1 MTKLNPLT
9 GLPMATGAPSE
20 QRDLNPLTG
29 EPLATRSRAQDR
41 TSPLTGTLGMPGSF
55 EDYDGTFFSPATT
68 VSPFVDIDEQRA
80 RNQSTWDKWGNG
92 FVKAGATFVGAVAE
106 NTVGYAF
113 GLVDYMASG
122 FEDFSESMTN
132 NAVGRNFVDPI
143 NNYARE
149 NLPNYQTR
157 QERAEQGTLAQLG
170 NANFWA
176 DTFMNGAAYSLGSV
190 ASAYLT
196 GGVGLLSG
204 VGRAAGATSKISNG
218 LAAYR
223 ASKAI
228 KAGVPIGR
236 ALEKGAE
243 LSLGASRLGKG
254 LGYLEG
260 GAMMSIGES
269 AVEAREIEDRIREEL
284 IRDYQLENGLSSE
297 DMIPA
302 GEMADINSAAQE
314 MGSLGFDANMG
325 ILMPTNLITFHG
337 MLRPMQIGKD
347 AIWGTNLIKEG
358 GKKVLRETVESLPGW
373 SQRAARFGRTYAKPA
388 VVGAA
393 SESFQESSQYA
404 ISEGLTDFTTETVE
418 ELGSVDAFNAMRNGR
433 NAKALGRV
441 VNDFTKNASTPEGR
455 EQAMVGALIGLM
467 TGGVGGARANRAK
480 DERTKKALEYFK
492 NFDSA
497 IKIEELAKND
507 KAAKVHLRAMEL
519 AEQQN
524 DAKAYNDAKFRLIRQ
539 MALTHMQNGTFDAF
553 VERLEDAKD
562 LSQDEFNSLFGRES
576 KVQSRDAAGRFQT
589 VDVSNKER
597 IDDIVQRAKDL
608 KANWEMVEDMYPSK
622 TPKGGL
628 AKLMTRAAGGK
639 QRLQELREQ
648 ENDERIYKNAMILSM
663 SESKDSRARAEK
675 SLRELAKLDP
685 ELNVEEILDSEAA
698 GFQVS
703 IDPETGEERVGMR
716 SPEELQKQ
724 LQDSVV
730 RAMENGES
738 GERARNFAQTAFD
751 LLNDRNNSI
760 RAFQQLEESPENR
773 DIFVSRQKER
783 AELERRRIIDKQA
796 DDIIGET
803 NTYADLV
810 KAEQGLDEEVSD
822 SARARVKTEKDKR
835 YNQVRDYRK
844 EFEYMS
850 PDEVKSMDTSEF
862 DPLKKE
868 AWDQDVASG
877 RKEAKKRPKA
887 SKNAKK
893 RTEQKANKRKQ
904 KTTETGNQQKADP
917 SDVRGRRGRVK
928 KAVDQ
933 TNALSTQTTRTSE
946 EGVEEGL
953 SGEYELLRGKDGKTF
968 VLVDANGNEL
978 VGERQA
984 GHRLDGNP
992 IITSRERL
1000 ADPEVGNGT
1009 EVTLVAIENDWWR
1022 DEATDEQKADPT
1034 DNLPI
1039 YVKIGDDI
1047 VGVLNAGHTALREAV
1062 VEQWKAG
1069 NNEAVTT
1076 TVNEKLATNIF
1087 TAGRG
1092 IGIVY
1097 TSPYFYNPVESLGA
1111 DVIVGVVTRDDRGN
1125 PIYKLPTNINSEEAA
1140 KIRADFAERGPE
1152 RMVPG
1157 QIFYVVKNPYG
1168 RYQAIAGSTA
1178 NLNTADQAVALQM
1191 MEEGNLEGLKELV
1204 GTNLMYAPDGG
1215 GKMLQARQAGEEAV
1229 YTFNAV
1235 DEDGNKDPNVPDGV
1249 FIQVSQSLVKKARE
1263 GTLTLADLDPIQ
1275 RNKLLVKVTTTTTES
1290 GIEIETDTGV
1300 TQEFVDNAEYVVA
1313 NLGKLIDNIVANK
1326 KYQVSIE
1333 NLSLQGGYVDSQG
1346 NQFSPRNGVSGYM
1359 RYLTQGDQ
1367 RAGQNS
1373 LGSPGIIGT
1382 TTKSVN
1388 GSPFIDIGLTFSSDF
1403 AVNGNPVQ
1411 AEDQVPEAP
1420 ANPEEAAPQTAAAA
1434 PTSTTQNPNDMFGE
1448 DAGPQVTP
1456 TDPTPEDTAPDPED
1470 IIDGEDF
1477 NPEDFG
1483 LRYTPSLPT
1492 YTKLNKKNAQ
1502 KWLRDRGIP
1511 VSFYDQALRIGDGV
1525 VHGYMERAGVNLW
1538 TQGEVGTEYHESFHF
1553 IFRTL
1558 LNDKQRKAL
1567 YSEARGKFN
1576 ITKEELA
1583 QLRKLNPNLS
1593 SAQLNELALEER
1605 MAEEFRDYVLTIEE
1619 TAQTLPQ
1626 KIRKFFKDLYNFI
1639 KALFINPVGMRQ
1651 LYSLIESNRI
1661 PKNYLRN
1668 KQTFGVDAT
1677 AFAYNEDIH
1686 DAEFHKE
1693 LQNTMT
1699 SIFLQGYNNVTEGTY
1714 RDLTP
1719 QETRKLIGDK
1729 DNKGVVAEFFL
1740 KNSFRYQDTKN
1751 RLSTADLAKVRQREN
1766 SGQPLNELWAELGIE
1781 MAIPI
1786 DTGLPGSLL
1795 QNTEGHNFTAG
1806 WFRLIHRDWVDQ
1818 ISEDKLE
1825 NVEKFG
1831 FRTIM
1836 LQGLTK
1842 YGFNV
1847 QQNRK
1852 DLESEA
1858 RDDAN
1863 DEVSQFDK
1871 IFDLGAMEF
1880 NPMDKVSGE
1889 VRRRLANIKSSEPNA
1904 LGMTTFVNIDD
1915 IVRLII
1921 PATSGATSLNEMIS
1935 ALEKKADNF
1944 PQLLPVVQALKS
1956 DYTAQEQA
1964 NFRKVFSLEYNTI
1977 KLIEETYTDESKLT
1991 RIINSNRKSSTQ
2003 NAIDDWRR
2011 SNEQRQTQKKNALFS
2026 ITEENGVQ
2034 TRTVLNEFDG
2044 QDRGSLVASVYATA
2058 FDTSIDP
2065 LERAEA
2071 LGLLL
2076 HYMGLNLGNSPS
2088 QSAVRMQEHIEQF
2101 EDPRIGLV
2109 KVIEDVRPT
2118 EIVRAIYELNIDNKT
2133 GALIGG
2139 SVGLRENPVD
2149 FFTQQSNRVKNLAEI
2164 KAQFESPLAMSLID
2178 GAGKAKFP
2186 YNLPTPLTAV
2196 LNKIQ
2201 GEETDPEFMEMLT
2214 SDEFFNALGEVKYQ
2228 SLIKRLIDEGRF
2240 EIESFAIDVLK
2251 HEDEETSNIDY
2262 KNASARESLIMRLE
2276 MYANSGN
2283 QFAYYALPVQETR
2296 GRMDFIKMPRFTSG
2310 TEMRAAGI
2318 GDVNGAKGVIKGLI
2332 IQDLIRINRDKAVIE
2347 ANKETPENLIQDY
2360 HTGTEENPPRYTT
2373 FQLTGV
2379 EDRNTQHGV
2388 LSDLV
2393 GLNGI
2398 LSEDDVSRDTDT
2410 YKIFHS
2416 EVDKMVDEYLE
2427 KYIPARVTELKNKID
2442 DYNLNVEGGS
2452 RLPLSAINKLGGLDK
2467 FLTTFAIN
2475 DITARLEMAKLF
2487 RGGIALSKN
2496 TTDFYK
2502 RMGLINTPGSVFM
2515 MRGESDQ
2522 DPGYGMINR
2531 VREAT
2536 ISEIKIVDAI
2546 HDEIADN
2553 YKAELIEKGVSE
2565 QEAENITKKYRTL
2578 EADATD
2584 AQAYI
2589 SPQMWRALQEG
2600 EGLFTPEDAAWF
2612 ANWEKGGAWKAP
2624 YTAPFKMFVENHRT
2638 VTYQTENG
2646 EVKQMVVDKDKNS
2659 YVVLTPEF
2667 VKGKPALQQ
2676 MYDKM
2681 QEENIHVI
2689 NTISAKKGA
2698 KRNVKQIDPTV
2709 QTGMFEGLT
2718 IVEQDGRNYR
2728 KPQDINDKKTDLVRL
2743 NRQIR
2748 KNMLNNVFRDEMYF
2762 LNRGI
2767 DGLEEEI
2774 NGQDMLDEYHRVFE
2788 EILQIQ
2794 MGELKAEL
2802 GYDKLIEAIESS
2814 DPQAVEDARIEI
2826 FKRLR
2831 NLFLDE
2837 NIRRDKLTDNIE
2849 AQLQL
2854 VLDESGVDFAL
2865 PLAFPAYQ
2873 DQYQNLFFSV
2883 FKNRVLKT
2891 MMNGKEVVQ
2900 VASPGGMITD
2910 ENGNQREL
2918 RYLNIEEDKKG
2929 KKVVHAEV
2937 MINPTVAK
2945 RLGLK
2950 PGDDLSQVPEE
2961 LLRAVGYRIPHQDKS
2976 STLIMKVVGIL
2987 PKSYNKSIVVPGN
3000 ITVMMGSDFDVD
3012 KMFVMFPEFAK
3023 GSQLA
3028 DDVRKVTLDNFESL
3042 RPLERGQN
3050 LRKAALSNRM
3060 LDIME
3065 AIASSTRHLKE
3076 SITPLDPSTLRDIIE
3091 DIDAITQGTDAAI
3104 DVERRSFDDPLKEIE
3119 MEENYKFSQKLVGI
3133 YANLLAGMAVASNG
3147 TIGVEKGAGV
3157 MIHPSK
3163 AFLVDGQSLDRI
3175 KGTPETFKILVEH
3188 LSAALD
3194 AGKEVMQPQLNDN
3207 AETVGSKA
3215 FLYGIGMDAELVTML
3230 HRTPMVR
3237 EFVKL
3242 VNIDGMSPAAA
3253 FARLGISR
3261 PDQKLIRT
3269 NSAEA
3274 AAQPV
3279 AMTAESI
3286 AAGLSSERNE
3296 EGEYDS
3302 NSLDL
3307 LKNFAISYYAGKDLQ
3322 NFFSA
3327 ITPDV
3332 LDGIGDIGK
3341 LQELVETIESFENS
3355 DSMFGSASVDQFLK
3369 GDSYGLSKSFFNV
3382 FSEMLDLSSDIFLG
3396 ATASVRNF
3404 KDQFKALT
3412 GKNFMNSEEHRAFD
3426 RSLFYWMMTKEGSP
3440 LQSMIQPSDEIDPIL
3455 FMTDPENNI
3464 VTELDRMK
3472 DKFPEEVGQ
3481 NPFVSRLVPST
3492 TNDNE
3497 NNRVFNVQFESL
3509 DKMSSQL
3516 SSELT
3521 RAFDSLLKSEEKE
3534 IRDFGVALIRHQ
3546 LMSTGFT
3553 PGYGSY
3559 YNLIPVSF
3567 FTTPM
3572 EGQTQSVAQFSR
3584 AQIREAQQDPN
3595 YFVGGMSEIIR
3606 AIGTRN
3612 TKNMPMIPIYNR
3624 PTVQN
3629 PQTPGVIT
3637 VLEYEDAP
3645 AVIAI
3650 RRRKKRVDKVELY
3663 ARKQGETYVLINQ
3676 SGITGQLNEINTG
3689 RKSYVSLAPGSPSR
3703 RAGVGILEN
3712 LDGFRAKQKE
3722 AISKG
3727 GKVKQI
3733 QVINDQRNQVS
3744 IVNREC
3750 K

>member
-20 QRDLNPLTG
+20 QKDLNPLTG
-29 EPLATRSRAQDR
+29 KPLAIRTRAQDR

-55 EDYDGTFFSPATT
+55 EDYNGTFFSPATP
-68 VSPFVDIDEQRA
+68 VSPFIDIDEQRA

-92 FVKAGATFVGAVAE
+92 LTKAGATFVGAVAE

-113 GLVDYMASG
+113 GLVDYIASG
-122 FEDFSESMTN
+122 FEDFGESMTN
-132 NAVGRNFVDPI
+132 NAVGRNFVDPL

-157 QERAEQGTLAQLG
+157 EERAEQGTLAQLG

-196 GGVGLLSG
+196 GGVGALSG
-204 VGRAAGATSKISNG
+204 IGRAVGATSKISKG

-223 ASKAI
+223 ASKAAQ
-228 KAGVPIGR
+228 AGVPLR
-236 ALEKGAE
+236 EALKKGAK
-243 LSLGASRLGKG
+243 LRAGTSRLGKG

-297 DMIPA
+297 EMIPA

-337 MLRPMQIGKD
+337 MLRPMQLGKD

-358 GKKVLRETVESLPGW
+358 GKKVLRETVENLPGW
-373 SQRAARFGRTYAKPA
+373 SQRAARFGRTYARPA

-393 SESFQESSQYA
+393 SEGFQESSQYA

-433 NAKALGRV
+433 TVKALGRV
-441 VNDFTKNASTPEGR
+441 ANDFTKNSSTPEGR
-455 EQAMVGALIGLM
+455 EQAMVGALIGLL

-480 DERTKKALEYFK
+480 DERTKKALEYFN

-497 IKIEELAKND
+497 VKLQELAKND
-507 KAAKVHLRAMEL
+507 KAAKIHLRAMEL

-553 VERLEDAKD
+553 IERLEDAKD

-576 KVQSRDAAGRFQT
+576 KVQSRDASGRFQT
-589 VDVSNKER
+589 VDVTNKER

-628 AKLMTRAAGGK
+628 AKLMTRAVGGK

-698 GFQVS
+698 GFEVS
-703 IDPETGEERVGMR
+703 IDPETGEERVGMKD
-716 SPEELQKQ
+716 PEELQKQ

-730 RAMENGES
+730 RAVQNGES
-738 GERARNFAQTAFD
+738 GERARKFAQTAFD

-773 DIFVSRQKER
+773 DIFVSREKER
-783 AELERRRIIDKQA
+783 AEIERRRIIDKQA

-810 KAEQGLDEEVSD
+810 KAEQGLDEEVSE
-822 SARARVKTEKDKR
+822 SARARVKAEKDRR

-850 PDEVKSMDTSEF
+850 PEEVKSMDTSGF

-877 RKEAKKRPKA
+877 RTEAKKRPKA
-887 SKNAKK
+887 SKNARKK
-893 RTEQKANKRKQ
+893 TEQKANKRGQKAEEADKQ
-904 KTTETGNQQKADP
+904 KPANP
-917 SDVRGRRGRVK
+917 SDVRGRRGRAK

-933 TNALSTQTTRTSE
+933 TNSLSTRTTRTSE
-946 EGVEEGL
+946 QGVEEGL
-953 SGEYELLRGKDGKTF
+953 SGEYEMLKGKEGQAF
-968 VLVDANGNEL
+968 VLVDANGNEI

-992 IITSRERL
+992 IITGRQRL

-1022 DEATDEQKADPT
+1022 DEATEEEKADPT
-1034 DNLPI
+1034 SNLPI

-1047 VGVLNAGHTALREAV
+1047 VGVLNSGHTALREAV

-1076 TVNEKLATNIF
+1076 TVNEKLATNLF
-1087 TAGRG
+1087 SAGRG
-1092 IGIVY
+1092 MGLMY
-1097 TSPYFYNPVESLGA
+1097 TSPYFYNPTQTLGA
-1111 DVIVGVVTRDDRGN
+1111 DVIVGVVTRDQAGN
-1125 PIYKLPTNINSEEAA
+1125 LRYTLPTNINNEEAA
-1140 KIRADFAERGPE
+1140 KIQADFAERGPQG
-1152 RMVPG
+1152 MVPG

-1168 RYQAIAGSTA
+1168 KYQAAAGSTA
-1178 NLNTADQAVALQM
+1178 NLSEADQAVALQM
-1191 MEEGNLEGLKELV
+1191 MEQGNLEGLKELV
-1204 GTNLMYAPDGG
+1204 GTNIMYDMDG
-1215 GKMLQARQAGEEAV
+1215 KILQARQAGEEVV

-1235 DEDGNKDPNVPDGV
+1235 DENGNKDPNVPDGI
-1249 FIQVSQSLVKKARE
+1249 FIQASQSVVKKARE
-1263 GTLTLADLDPIQ
+1263 GTLTLADLNPTE
-1275 RNKLLVKVTTTTTES
+1275 RAKLLVKVTTTTTER
-1290 GIEIETDTGV
+1290 GIEVETDTGV

-1313 NLGKLIDNIVANK
+1313 NLGNLINNIVANK

-1333 NLSLQGGYVDSQG
+1333 NLSLEGGYVDSQG
-1346 NQFSPRNGVSGYM
+1346 NQFPARNGVSGYM
-1359 RYLTQGDQ
+1359 RYLTEGTQ
-1367 RAGQNS
+1367 RAGQAS

-1388 GSPFIDIGLTFSSDF
+1388 GSPFIDIGLTFSGDF

-1420 ANPEEAAPQTAAAA
+1420 TNPEEAAPETPAAAS
-1434 PTSTTQNPNDMFGE
+1434 TSTTQSPNAMFGE
-1448 DAGPQVTP
+1448 DTGPQVTE
-1456 TDPTPEDTAPDPED
+1456 PEPQPETTPDPED

-1553 IFRTL
+1553 VFRTL

-1567 YSEARGKFN
+1567 YAEAKRKFN

-1583 QLRKLNPNLS
+1583 QLRKLNPNLNT
-1593 SAQLNELALEER
+1593 AQLNELALEER

-1686 DAEFHKE
+1686 DADFHKE

-1699 SIFLQGYNNVTEGTY
+1699 SIFLQGYNHVTEGTY

-1740 KNSFRYQDTKN
+1740 KNSFRYQDTKK
-1751 RLSTADLAKVRQREN
+1751 RLSTADLARIRQREN
-1766 SGQPLNELWAELGIE
+1766 SGQPINELWAELGIE
-1781 MAIPI
+1781 MAVPT

-1795 QNTEGHNFTAG
+1795 QNKGAHNFTAG

-1825 NVEKFG
+1825 NIEKFG

-1847 QQNRK
+1847 QQNRRN
-1852 DLESEA
+1852 LENEA
-1858 RDDAN
+1858 RDDVN

-1871 IFDLGAMEF
+1871 IYALGAMEF

-1921 PATSGATSLNEMIS
+1921 PATSGTTSLNEMIS
-1935 ALEKKADNF
+1935 ALEKKSVNF
-1944 PQLLPVVQALKS
+1944 PQLLPVIQALKS

-1977 KLIEETYTDESKLT
+1977 KLIEETYTDETKLT

-2011 SNEQRQTQKKNALFS
+2011 SNEERQVPKPGALFS
-2026 ITEENGVQ
+2026 ITEQDGVQ
-2034 TRTVLNEFDG
+2034 TRSVNNEFDG
-2044 QDRGSLVASVYATA
+2044 QDRGSLVANVYSTA
-2058 FDTSIDP
+2058 FDTSLDP
-2065 LERAEA
+2065 LDRAEA

-2076 HYMGLNLGNSPS
+2076 HYMGLNLGVSPS
-2088 QSAVRMQEHIEQF
+2088 ESAVRMQEYIEQS
-2101 EDPRIGLV
+2101 EDPRMALV
-2109 KVIEDVRPT
+2109 KVIDDVRPT
-2118 EIVRAIYELNIDNKT
+2118 EIVRAVYELNIDSKT

-2139 SVGLRENPVD
+2139 SVGVRQNPVD

-2164 KAQFESPLAMSLID
+2164 KALFESPLAMSLID
-2178 GAGKAKFP
+2178 GAGKSKFP

-2214 SDEFFNALGEVKYQ
+2214 SDEFFNALGEVRYQ
-2228 SLIKRLIDEGRF
+2228 SLIKRLIDERRF

-2310 TEMRAAGI
+2310 VEMRAAGI
-2318 GDVNGAKGVIKGLI
+2318 GDVNGARGVIKGLI

-2360 HTGTEENPPRYTT
+2360 HTGAERYKT

-2379 EDRNTQHGV
+2379 EDTKTQHGV

-2416 EVDKMVDEYLE
+2416 EVDKLVDKYLE
-2427 KYIPARVTELKNKID
+2427 EYIPARVAELKTKIN
-2442 DYNLNVEGGS
+2442 DYNLNEEGKS
-2452 RLPLSAINKLGGLDK
+2452 RLPLGAINKLGGLDK

-2515 MRGESDQ
+2515 MRGESAQ
-2522 DPGYGMINR
+2522 DPGYGMLNK

-2536 ISEIKIVDAI
+2536 ISEIRIVDAI

-2553 YKAELIEKGVSE
+2553 YRAELIEQGVSE
-2565 QEAENITKKYRTL
+2565 QEATDIADKYRTL
-2578 EADATD
+2578 QADATD

-2589 SPQMWRALQEG
+2589 SPQMWRAIQEG

-2624 YTAPFKMFVENHRT
+2624 YTAPFKMFVENHRS

-2646 EVKQMVVDKDKNS
+2646 EVKQKVVDMDKNS

-2709 QTGMFEGLT
+2709 QTGIFDGLT
-2718 IVEQDGRNYR
+2718 IVEQDGKNYR

-2748 KNMLNNVFRDEMYF
+2748 KNMLNNVFRDQDYF

-2774 NGQDMLDEYHRVFE
+2774 NGQDMLDEYHNVFE

-2814 DPQAVEDARIEI
+2814 DPKGIEEARMEI

-2837 NIRRDKLTDNIE
+2837 NIKRDRLTDNIE

-2854 VLDESGVDFAL
+2854 VVDESGVDFAL

-2918 RYLNIEEDKKG
+2918 RYLNIEEDKNG
-2929 KKVVHAEV
+2929 KRIVHAEV

-3042 RPLERGQN
+3042 RPAEKGQN

-3065 AIASSTRHLKE
+3065 AIASSPLHLKE
-3076 SITPLDPSTLRDIIE
+3076 SITPLDPSTLRDIIG

-3104 DVERRSFDDPLKEIE
+3104 DVERRPFDDPLKEIE

-3147 TIGVEKGAGV
+3147 TIGTEKGAGV

-3163 AFLVDGQSLDRI
+3163 AFLVDGQTLDRI

-3207 AETVGSKA
+3207 VETVGSKA

-3237 EFVKL
+3237 DFVKL
-3242 VNIDGMSPAAA
+3242 VNIDGLSPAAA

-3279 AMTAESI
+3279 PMTGESI
-3286 AAGLSSERNE
+3286 AEGLTSEANE
-3296 EGEYDS
+3296 EGAYDGDAL
-3302 NSLDL
+3302 NL

-3369 GDSYGLSKSFFNV
+3369 GDSYGLSKSFFEV

-3404 KDQFKALT
+3404 KDQFKVLT
-3412 GKNFMNSEEHRAFD
+3412 GKSFMNSEEHRAMD
-3426 RSLFYWMMTKEGSP
+3426 RALFYWMMTKEGSP
-3440 LQSMIQPSDEIDPIL
+3440 LRSMIRPSDEIDTVL
-3455 FMTDPENNI
+3455 FMTDSENNI
-3464 VTELDRMK
+3464 VTELARMRER
-3472 DKFPEEVGQ
+3472 FPEEVGQ
-3481 NPFVSRLVPST
+3481 NAFVSRLVPST
-3492 TNDNE
+3492 TNDSE
-3497 NNRVFNVQFESL
+3497 NNRVYNIQFESL

-3516 SSELT
+3516 SSDLT
-3521 RAFDSLLKSEEKE
+3521 RAFDDLLKSDEKE
-3534 IRDFGVALIRHQ
+3534 VRDFGKALIRHQ

-3567 FTTPM
+3567 FTTAM
-3572 EGQTQSVAQFSR
+3572 EGQTESVAQFSR

-3595 YFVGGMSEIIR
+3595 YFVSGMSEIIR
-3606 AIGTRN
+3606 SMGTRN
-3612 TKNMPMIPIYNR
+3612 TNGTPMVPIYTQQ
-3624 PTVQN
+3624 TVSN

-3637 VLEYEDAP
+3637 VPNAAAP

-3650 RRRKKRVDKVELY
+3650 RRRQKSVDKVELY
-3663 ARKQGETYVLINQ
+3663 AKKQGETYVLINQ

-3689 RKSYVSLAPGSPSR
+3689 RISYVSLAPRSSAR

-3733 QVINDQRNQVS
+3733 QVINDQRNDVS